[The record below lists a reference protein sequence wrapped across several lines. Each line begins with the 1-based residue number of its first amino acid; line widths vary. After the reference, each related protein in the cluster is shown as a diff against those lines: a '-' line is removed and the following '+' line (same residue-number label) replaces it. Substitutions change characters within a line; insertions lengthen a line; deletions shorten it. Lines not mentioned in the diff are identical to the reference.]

1 MTVKTTVLL
10 TDETYERAMELVQS
24 GTFAHMSSLVERAV
38 HSLLEAEDVHKARS
52 LVVRGE
58 LITRAE
64 GEFLDADRFHIETDR
79 MFAELLVNPWT
90 A

>member
-24 GTFAHMSSLVERAV
+24 GTFAHMSALVERAV
-38 HSLLEAEDVHKARS
+38 HTLLEADDVHKARS
-52 LVVRGE
+52 LVLRGE

-64 GEFLDADRFHIETDR
+64 GEFLDADRFQSETGR
-79 MFAELLVNPWT
+79 MFGELLVNPWT